1 MDVTCDR
8 CSTEYEF
15 EETLVSPR
23 GTTVKCTQCG
33 HLFKV
38 YRLPT
43 SLRPALGSHWT
54 VRRVDGSSH
63 QLPSLGD
70 LTRLITEGTFARDD
84 EVSRTGKVWRRLGD
98 VEELESFFAE
108 ADRRGPS
115 RARRTTQG
123 PVLGLAVQKSPAN
136 PAAERS
142 SPRPTELASNA
153 PVRSALAS
161 VRAPEVLES
170 RHAVSS
176 RPGATPAAIS
186 SGPQDARANDEDEVA
201 TEQRPLIAR
210 SAPSS
215 DSAPAARVAPGS
227 SNAEHAPAAQAPQ
240 LEPVPSQTAPLPA
253 TGRPAATRPI
263 EFPDLSDRTELEP
276 PPRSSLWLWLFAVLS
291 TGLAVS
297 TWLLWPMPA
306 SQAKRATL
314 EDPSG
319 QFLARADAAFATHR
333 IEHFEQA
340 ITDYI
345 KTLAFHESDAH
356 VLSSLSRVY
365 AVWAQEI
372 LFSMQADEREPDKSK
387 HAQRSENSAANAT
400 HVQKLS
406 EQAKLYA
413 ETAARKNPGNAEAE
427 VALSDALRLTGN
439 LVAARSEL
447 DRARATDRD
456 PSAETLRVAA
466 LLTIDEAGGNARAGV
481 SLASQAVAKEPDVVR
496 TQVLLARCLVGDGD
510 VQGAHYHLQLITTRD
525 RGHPS
530 ALAVEKLIDQ
540 LAAPAQTPDAAA
552 PETAPDASS
561 APQFESLS
569 HEGYVSRGQALLEA
583 GQVTTAKRM
592 FEQAL
597 FIRPNSSQ
605 AHAGLGYVALEKG
618 RPQLAAEHF
627 LAATRV
633 GNDDALIGLGDAYR
647 RMSRPR
653 DALRAYQNY
662 LTRNPNGRHASIA
675 QAQVERLSEETGR
688 PKKAP

>member
-38 YRLPT
+38 YRLAT
-43 SLRPALGSHWT
+43 SLSAQALGSHWT

-63 QLPSLGD
+63 QLPSLAD
-70 LTRLITEGTFARDD
+70 LTRLISEGTFTRDD

-115 RARRTTQG
+115 RARKTTQG
-123 PVLGLAVQKSPAN
+123 PVLGLAVQKSSPAS

-142 SPRPTELASNA
+142 SPRPTEPPANTPA
-153 PVRSALAS
+153 RSA
-161 VRAPEVLES
+161 P
-170 RHAVSS
+170 VSS
-176 RPGATPAAIS
+176 RPSGPIEARQAVSQHTAPTPAPAAVS
-186 SGPQDARANDEDEVA
+186 SEPQSARASEEDEVA
-201 TEQRPLIAR
+201 TEQRPLPAR
-210 SAPSS
+210 NASSIDPAPSALVAS
-215 DSAPAARVAPGS
+215 PSNPALAHEPELEPERSPTSSLPAADGP
-227 SNAEHAPAAQAPQ
+227 P
-240 LEPVPSQTAPLPA
+240 
-253 TGRPAATRPI
+253 ATRPI
-263 EFPDLSDRTELEP
+263 EFPDLSDRTELEA

-306 SQAKRATL
+306 SQAKRAAI

-365 AVWAQEI
+365 AAWAQEI
-372 LFSMQADEREPDKSK
+372 LFSMQADEREPEKSK
-387 HAQRSENSAANAT
+387 PAQRRADWAANST

-466 LLTIDEAGGNARAGV
+466 LLTIDEAGGDARAGL
-481 SLASQAVAKEPDVVR
+481 SLASQAVAKEPDLVR
-496 TQVLLARCLVGDGD
+496 TQILLARCLVGDGD
-510 VQGAHYHLQLITTRD
+510 VQGAQYHLQLITTRD

-530 ALAVEKLIDQ
+530 ALAVEKLIEQ
-540 LAAPAQTPDAAA
+540 RAEPQPARDASA
-552 PETAPDASS
+552 PETVPDAS

-569 HEGYVSRGQALLEA
+569 HEGYISRGQALLEA

-627 LAATRV
+627 VAATRV

-647 RMSRPR
+647 RMSRSR

-662 LTRNPNGRHASIA
+662 LARNPNGRHASIA
-675 QAQVERLSEETGR
+675 QAQIERLSEETAR

>member
-38 YRLPT
+38 YRPET
-43 SLRPALGSHWT
+43 SLNPQLLGSHWT

-63 QLPSLGD
+63 QLSTLND
-70 LTRLITEGTFARDD
+70 LTRLISEGTFSRDD
-84 EVSRTGKVWRRLGD
+84 EVSRTGKAWRRLGD
-98 VEELESFFAE
+98 VEELETFFAE

-115 RARRTTQG
+115 RIRKSTQG
-123 PVLGLAVQKSPAN
+123 PVLGLSVQTPPSVERSTPRPSDGVPSAPA
-136 PAAERS
+136 RS
-142 SPRPTELASNA
+142 SPFASPRPSELHDSRRPVAVLTPAPSSGSAAEAVTARGGDDEDEPATDQRPLPARAASA
-153 PVRSALAS
+153 MPALAS
-161 VRAPEVLES
+161 LGSAP
-170 RHAVSS
+170 
-176 RPGATPAAIS
+176 PAPPMPTDAE
-186 SGPQDARANDEDEVA
+186 SGPGQ
-201 TEQRPLIAR
+201 P
-210 SAPSS
+210 
-215 DSAPAARVAPGS
+215 
-227 SNAEHAPAAQAPQ
+227 
-240 LEPVPSQTAPLPA
+240 APLPA
-253 TGRPAATRPI
+253 AASGRPSRPI
-263 EFPDLSDRTELEP
+263 AFPDLDDRDGLDP
-276 PPRSSLWLWLFAVLS
+276 APRSSLWLWLFAVLS

-297 TWLLWPMPA
+297 TWLLWPMPS
-306 SQAKRATL
+306 SQVKRVTS

-333 IEHFEQA
+333 IEHFEHA

-372 LFSMQADEREPDKSK
+372 LYSMQADEREPDKTK
-387 HAQRSENSAANAT
+387 NAT
-400 HVQKLS
+400 RPDWIANSTHVEKLS

-413 ETAARKNPGNAEAE
+413 ETAARKNPGNTEGE

-439 LVAARSEL
+439 LVSARSEL
-447 DRARATDRD
+447 DRARASERD

-466 LLTIDEAGGNARAGV
+466 LLSIDEAGGDARAG
-481 SLASQAVAKEPDVVR
+481 LALAAQAVAKDPELVR

-510 VQGAHYHLQLITTRD
+510 VQGARYHLHLVTTRD

-530 ALAVEKLIDQ
+530 ALAVEKLIDW
-540 LAAPAQTPDAAA
+540 LADPNQTREGTAADAASKSA
-552 PETAPDASS
+552 GDA
-561 APQFESLS
+561 AVPQFESLS
-569 HEGYVSRGQALLEA
+569 HEGYISRGQAFLEA
-583 GQVTTAKRM
+583 GQVTSAKRM

-627 LAATRV
+627 VAATRV
-633 GNDDALIGLGDAYR
+633 GNDDALIGLADAYR
-647 RMSRPR
+647 RMSRAR

-662 LTRNPNGRHASIA
+662 LSRNPNGRHASIA
-675 QAQVERLSEETGR
+675 QAQIERLSEETGR

>member
-38 YRLPT
+38 YRPEA
-43 SLRPALGSHWT
+43 SLNPQLLGGHWT

-63 QLPSLGD
+63 QLSSLGD
-70 LTRLITEGTFARDD
+70 LTRLIAEGTFSRDD
-84 EVSRTGKVWRRLGD
+84 EVSRTGKAWRRLGD

-115 RARRTTQG
+115 RARKSTQG
-123 PVLGLAVQKSPAN
+123 PVLGLSVQAK
-136 PAAERS
+136 PAAVAEWATN
-142 SPRPTELASNA
+142 RPSEAA
-153 PVRSALAS
+153 PSALARNS
-161 VRAPEVLES
+161 PFA
-170 RHAVSS
+170 SS
-176 RPGATPAAIS
+176 RASDPQEPRRVGSPPPNSEPAPAQ
-186 SGPQDARANDEDEVA
+186 GNDDDEVA
-201 TEQRPLIAR
+201 TAQRALPARGAPASSPPLVALATAASSPQLTSLPLAQAHAQAAPAKASLPTAAGAARPL
-210 SAPSS
+210 
-215 DSAPAARVAPGS
+215 RV
-227 SNAEHAPAAQAPQ
+227 
-240 LEPVPSQTAPLPA
+240 
-253 TGRPAATRPI
+253 I
-263 EFPDLSDRTELEP
+263 ESPDLDDRDGVDP
-276 PPRSSLWLWLFAVLS
+276 APRSSLWLWLFAVLS

-306 SQAKRATL
+306 SQAKRAAI

-319 QFLARADAAFATHR
+319 QFLARADAAFLTHR
-333 IEHFEQA
+333 IEHFEHA

-345 KTLAFHESDAH
+345 KALAFHESDAH

-372 LFSMQADEREPDKSK
+372 LYSMQADEHEPDKTK
-387 HAQRSENSAANAT
+387 NTPTRADWAANST
-400 HVQKLS
+400 HVEKLS

-413 ETAARKNPGNAEAE
+413 ETAARKNPGNTEAE

-439 LVAARSEL
+439 LVSARSEL
-447 DRARATDRD
+447 DRARASERD

-466 LLTIDEAGGNARAGV
+466 LLSIDEAGGDARAGL
-481 SLASQAVAKEPDVVR
+481 SLAAQAVAKDPDLVR
-496 TQVLLARCLVGDGD
+496 SQVLLARSLAADGD
-510 VQGAHYHLQLITTRD
+510 VQGARYHLRLVTTRD
-525 RGHPS
+525 RDNPS
-530 ALAVEKLIDQ
+530 ALSVEKLIERLDEPNS
-540 LAAPAQTPDAAA
+540 AAADAASKNASDAAA
-552 PETAPDASS
+552 P
-561 APQFESLS
+561 QFENLS
-569 HEGYVSRGQALLEA
+569 HEGYISRGQTYLEA
-583 GQVTTAKRM
+583 GQVSSAKRM

-627 LAATRV
+627 VAATRV
-633 GNDDALIGLGDAYR
+633 GNDDALIGLADAYR
-647 RMSRPR
+647 RMSRWR

-662 LTRNPNGRHASIA
+662 LSRNPQGRQASIA
-675 QAQVERLSEETGR
+675 QAQIERLNEETTKG
-688 PKKAP
+688 KKAP